1 MIVSAAL
8 QPGWAHA
15 DISWDQSNDTG
26 FSEDKTMHVIKTMHL
41 INEGRLLGLN
51 FGDWS
56 ILIAG
61 LALTGSLTL
70 FV

>member
-1 MIVSAAL
+1 
-8 QPGWAHA
+8 
-15 DISWDQSNDTG
+15 
-26 FSEDKTMHVIKTMHL
+26 MHV
-41 INEGRLLGLN
+41 INEGRLFGLN

-56 ILIAG
+56 ILLVG